1 MAHPAPADN
10 FSGQEMNGETSPSST
25 PADFSTLSIPSRMGG
40 VPDRAQTIRAPAA
53 LIADFK
59 EVISDVRTSIH
70 EFLSEHLRSSS
81 SSEGKN
87 SRFGFLAAER
97 GEVSVAEVREAL
109 ERSMDLCE
117 SIAGH
122 RGDGMP
128 VWDNIRALSNQFQLN
143 AQTVL
148 IEMRSGNVGETIPSG
163 SLIATMRLFNQ
174 MQGVARQT
182 AIQLDAVTRAT
193 MS

>member
-1 MAHPAPADN
+1 MAQPAPADN
-10 FSGQEMNGETSPSST
+10 FSGQKMKGETSPSST
-25 PADFSTLSIPSRMGG
+25 AEDFSNLSIPSRMKV
-40 VPDRAQTIRAPAA
+40 VPDKARPIRAPAV

-70 EFLSEHLRSSS
+70 EFLSEHLRSSNG
-81 SSEGKN
+81 SEGRS
-87 SRFGFLAAER
+87 SRFGFLVTER

-122 RGDGMP
+122 RGDGTQL
-128 VWDNIRALSNQFQLN
+128 WDNIRALSNQFQLN

-148 IEMRSGNVGETIPSG
+148 IEMRSGNVDEVIPSG
-163 SLIATMRLFNQ
+163 SLVATMRLFNQ